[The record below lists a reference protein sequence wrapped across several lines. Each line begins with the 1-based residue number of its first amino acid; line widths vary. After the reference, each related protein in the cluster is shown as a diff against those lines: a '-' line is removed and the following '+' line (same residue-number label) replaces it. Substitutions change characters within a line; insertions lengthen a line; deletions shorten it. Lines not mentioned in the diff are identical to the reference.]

1 MADMAIHLDVGNVDQ
16 LLSSANKQ
24 KAKLALASQMSKDME
39 KYVPLKFGVL
49 RDDSEI
55 TPNRLSY
62 NSVYARAQFYG
73 TNDNGKTKFQN
84 YTTEGTGPR
93 WDKKAK
99 SDHMEDW
106 ESTFAEE
113 LRK

>member
-1 MADMAIHLDVGNVDQ
+1 MANAVIHLDVGNVDK
-16 LLSSANKQ
+16 LFSSTNKQ
-24 KAKLALASQMSKDME
+24 KAKLALTSQMSKDME
-39 KYVPLKFGVL
+39 KYVPMKFGVL

-55 TPNRLSY
+55 TQNRFSY
-62 NSVYARAQFYG
+62 NAVYARAQFYG

-99 SDHMEDW
+99 AKHMEEW
-106 ESTFAEE
+106 KEMFAEE